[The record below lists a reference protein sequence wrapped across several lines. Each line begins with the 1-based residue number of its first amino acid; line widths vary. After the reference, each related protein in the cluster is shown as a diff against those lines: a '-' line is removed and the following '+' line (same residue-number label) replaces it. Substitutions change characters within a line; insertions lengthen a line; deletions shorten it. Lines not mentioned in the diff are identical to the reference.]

1 MQRLPGRAR
10 LVDEDNDV
18 VEYTLDNGIAKKL
31 ADYPEEASGN
41 KMYMLLITRLPKK
54 LCNKFYF

>member
-31 ADYPEEASGN
+31 ADYPEEASG
-41 KMYMLLITRLPKK
+41 KIYLLLITMLKT
-54 LCNKFYF
+54 LFNKFYF